1 MENLQELISAI
12 ENCDTEKISYLAKN
26 GMDMNCTDASGCTPL
41 FFAIRKFG
49 GMISSV
55 SFEKNSN
62 KKQTAALT
70 EIAKEATA
78 VISALLENG
87 ADVGYEDSDGC
98 TALGLLKFFWQ
109 LGMLAFL
116 PSVAEGVIARKKE
129 VMQLVSKM
137 FHDMTLILIEA
148 GADENRTNKFG
159 ETPAKYAG
167 RIMTGEMEKRM

>member
-26 GMDMNCTDASGCTPL
+26 GMDMNCTDASGCIPL

-62 KKQTAALT
+62 KKQTAALA
-70 EIAKEATA
+70 EIAKKATA

-87 ADVGYEDSDGC
+87 ADVCYEDADGC
-98 TALGLLKFFWQ
+98 TALGLLKFFLF

-116 PSVAEGVIARKKE
+116 PSAADGVIARKKE

-167 RIMTGEMEKRM
+167 RIMTEEMEKRA